1 MEIKVNSKIIKIP
14 DEVIANYCKKLRL
27 TKESAIQLYLEENGI
42 LHNEELE
49 ELDKKAKQVKIA
61 KGARTESTKERKPRT
76 VKISNEKQE
85 IFNFILEKLDN
96 RYKVEVTKENK
107 LLEIEYN
114 GKIFKLDLIEK
125 RNRPKG

>member
-1 MEIKVNSKIIKIP
+1 MEIKANDKIVKIP
-14 DEVIANYCKKLRL
+14 DEVIANYCKKLQL

-76 VKISNEKQE
+76 VKISDEKQE
-85 IFNFILEKLDN
+85 IFNFILGKLDN
-96 RYKVEVTKENK
+96 RYKVTVTKENK
-107 LLEIEYN
+107 LLEIEFN

-125 RNRPKG
+125 RNHPKG